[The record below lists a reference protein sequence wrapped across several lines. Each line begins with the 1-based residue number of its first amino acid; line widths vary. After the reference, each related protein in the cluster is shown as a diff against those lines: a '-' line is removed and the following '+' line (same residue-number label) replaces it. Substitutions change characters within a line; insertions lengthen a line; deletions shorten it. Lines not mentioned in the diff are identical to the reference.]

1 MCNMGDFERIPT
13 LLKMWQNIMKKN
25 ITKLVLGTITE
36 NEILE
41 LRSWLKDPKNK
52 AILESYIRDY
62 HDLNLAT
69 LKSDLDEAY
78 NKVSQ
83 RIESNEKPVKKLFP
97 NWSRY
102 AAAIVLLLVLG
113 YIYQNNGIINADQ
126 DLLIPKDEVITLQ
139 LDNGTIQTIDVNG
152 TKEVKDSK
160 GNVIGTQNQNQI
172 SYSKADEKEELIFN
186 TLKVPKGKK
195 FQIELADGTLVHLNA
210 GSSLRYPVN
219 FLSGGPRLVFLS
231 GEAYF
236 DVTKN
241 ESNPFI
247 VNVDDLEVR
256 VLGTQ
261 FNVSAY
267 SEDEYIDVVLVE
279 GSVNLNKRDRIEGDV
294 VELSPG
300 QKGSYKQNSDSIT
313 VNEVNASLYT
323 SWMQGHLVFRDLTFN
338 SILTKLERH
347 YNIEIENTNMELG
360 REIFNASFDNVEVEK
375 VLSYFNDTHKI
386 EYLIENNKVLIR

>member
-1 MCNMGDFERIPT
+1 
-13 LLKMWQNIMKKN
+13 MKKN

-36 NEILE
+36 NEIIE
-41 LRSWLKDPKNK
+41 LRSWLKDPKNQ
-52 AILESYIRDY
+52 AVLESYVRDY

-69 LKSDLDEAY
+69 LKSNLDEAY
-78 NKVSQ
+78 NKVSRQ
-83 RIESNEKPVKKLFP
+83 IDSHEKSVRKLFP

-102 AAAIVLLLVLG
+102 AAAIVLLFGLAFFYQQGFFSNSDREVLV
-113 YIYQNNGIINADQ
+113 
-126 DLLIPKDEVITLQ
+126 PKDDSITLE
-139 LDNGTIQTIDVNG
+139 LDNGTIQTINVNG

-172 SYSKADEKEELIFN
+172 SYSKVGEKEELVFN
-186 TLKVPKGKK
+186 TLKIPKGKK
-195 FQIELADGTLVHLNA
+195 FQIELSDGTLVHLNA

-219 FLSGGPRLVFLS
+219 FLREGPRQVFLS

-236 DVTKN
+236 DVAKN
-241 ESNPFI
+241 ASNPFR

-279 GSVNLNKRDRIEGDV
+279 GSVNLNKKDRMEGDV

-313 VNEVNASLYT
+313 VNEVNAGLYT
-323 SWMQGHLVFRDLTFN
+323 SWMQGHLVFRDLTFD

-347 YNIEIENTNMELG
+347 YNIEIENTNRELG
-360 REIFNASFDNVEVEK
+360 REIYNASFENVEVEK
-375 VLSYFNDTHKI
+375 VFSYFNDTHKI